1 MDSIKE
7 KNENLPKVLKGPEGS
22 ISNKT
27 YDSIKLLE
35 WVLMQLQSNLEDYGK
50 YDVNLLSSM
59 TLDIEH
65 LHSTVNYKQ
74 GFQTMLQYA
83 RSFASNIK
91 ESLKSLT
98 QWSKYYYT
106 SKDSLYPLPEN
117 SIHFK
122 DMKMPAPLPTT
133 KMTEENKEIMREW
146 ISVNGR
152 AVRQRTVSQET
163 TMEKPGTLPVFL
175 SSGIKT
181 HWRGHW
187 MLFWWPWKQWNW
199 KFRIWQPR
207 V

>member
-7 KNENLPKVLKGPEGS
+7 KNENLPKVLKGSEGS

-35 WVLMQLQSNLEDYGK
+35 WVLTQLQSSYEDYGK
-50 YDVNLLSSM
+50 YVNLLSSM

-74 GFQTMLQYA
+74 GFQTMLQYT

-98 QWSKYYYT
+98 QWSTYYYT

-122 DMKMPAPLPTT
+122 DMKMPAPLTIT

-146 ISVNGR
+146 ASVMGE
-152 AVRQRTVSQET
+152 Q
-163 TMEKPGTLPVFL
+163 
-175 SSGIKT
+175 
-181 HWRGHW
+181 
-187 MLFWWPWKQWNW
+187 
-199 KFRIWQPR
+199 
-207 V
+207 